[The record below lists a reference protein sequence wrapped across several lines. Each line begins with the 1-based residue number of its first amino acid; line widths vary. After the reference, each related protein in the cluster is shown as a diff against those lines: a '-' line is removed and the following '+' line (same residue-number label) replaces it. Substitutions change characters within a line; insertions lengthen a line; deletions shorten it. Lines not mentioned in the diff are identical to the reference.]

1 MGVNIF
7 FLLYLLLFWF
17 WDICILICFISYI
30 LWDKNALYIPKNLS
44 PVGDVSNW
52 EYESP
57 KPCHY
62 LLRRFQNEISV

>member
-1 MGVNIF
+1 MSVDIF
-7 FLLYLLLFWF
+7 FLLYFCF
-17 WDICILICFISYI
+17 DPETSVLICFISYI
-30 LWDKNALYIPKNLS
+30 LWDKNILLYIPKNLS

-57 KPCHY
+57 KPYHY